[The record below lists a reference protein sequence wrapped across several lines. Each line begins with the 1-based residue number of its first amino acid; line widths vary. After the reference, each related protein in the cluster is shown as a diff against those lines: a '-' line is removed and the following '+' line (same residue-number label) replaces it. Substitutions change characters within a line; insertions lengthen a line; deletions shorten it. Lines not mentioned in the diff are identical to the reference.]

1 MGYSNYSKLDYVRTF
16 SSFAEA
22 ARKWHETAPIRGR
35 ADKMTRPLGRR
46 KDIDTLWIRADRED
60 NPTKIELGLY
70 RTPVLAWTPD
80 DRITVCFGRWT
91 SAYTARFI
99 EEVMPGVRSVRNTR
113 NRVVI
118 DLHNKQKVVMNAEE
132 RVTFAYTAETN
143 WAPLNAKKGKQW
155 AINRA
160 EAKRIDKMYKPFTD
174 YVKLC
179 MNLTKTDHPDRAYIS
194 RDMIDPYVTSPPSTL
209 SRCYMKYA
217 TPNPQGRFMEYLRNW
232 QAMAT
237 SGDVEK
243 MQAAMGMFFAGAITS
258 NWAYKVGDTTQPWT
272 VAIRQKLGQ
281 LREIILR
288 AHAEEVLELRE
299 VDEAKVPATTYDNW
313 ALGPAMEYE

>member
-1 MGYSNYSKLDYVRTF
+1 MASVYTKLDYVQHFR
-16 SSFAEA
+16 SFDEA
-22 ARKWHETAPIRGR
+22 ASKWHKTAPIRGR
-35 ADKMTRPLGRR
+35 GDTMTRPLGRR

-60 NPTKIELGLY
+60 NPTKVELGLY
-70 RTPVLAWTPD
+70 RTPVLTWTHD
-80 DRITVCFGRWT
+80 DTVEVYFGRWT

-113 NRVVI
+113 NRVVLKLW
-118 DLHNKQKVVMNAEE
+118 DERNVVMHAEE
-132 RVTFAYTAETN
+132 RVTFARNEEGK
-143 WAPLNAKKGKQW
+143 WAPLNAKKCKQW
-155 AINRA
+155 VINRA

-194 RDMIDPYVTSPPSTL
+194 RDIINPYVTSPPSTL
-209 SRCYMKYA
+209 SLCHMKYA
-217 TPNPQGRFMEYLRNW
+217 NPDVHGKFMEYLRNW

-243 MQAAMGMFFAGAITS
+243 MQAAMGMFFANAITS
-258 NWAYKVGDTTQPWT
+258 NWAYKVGDTTQPWV

-299 VDEAKVPATTYDNW
+299 VDGGKVPATTYDNW
-313 ALGPAMEYE
+313 ALGPAREYE

>member
-1 MGYSNYSKLDYVRTF
+1 MASVYTKLDHVRTLA
-16 SSFAEA
+16 SFRDAEVTWSQT
-22 ARKWHETAPIRGR
+22 KPIRGR

-46 KDIDTLWIRADRED
+46 CDVDTLWIRADKED
-60 NPTKIELGLY
+60 NPTKVELGLY
-70 RTPVLAWTPD
+70 RTPVLTWTHD
-80 DRITVCFGRWT
+80 GTIEVYFGRWT

-118 DLHNKQKVVMNAEE
+118 DLHNKQKVVMHAEE
-132 RVTFAYTAETN
+132 RVTFAYTTETG
-143 WAPLNAKKGKQW
+143 WAPLNAKKCKQW

-194 RDMIDPYVTSPPSTL
+194 RDMIDPYVTSPPSSL
-209 SRCYMKYA
+209 SLCHMKYA
-217 TPNPQGRFMEYLRNW
+217 NPDVHGRFMEYLRNW

-243 MQAAMGMFFAGAITS
+243 MQAAMGMFFANAITS
-258 NWAYKVGDTTQPWT
+258 NWAYKVGDTTQPWV

-299 VDEAKVPATTYDNW
+299 VDKGKVPATTYDNW
-313 ALGPAMEYE
+313 ALGPAREYE